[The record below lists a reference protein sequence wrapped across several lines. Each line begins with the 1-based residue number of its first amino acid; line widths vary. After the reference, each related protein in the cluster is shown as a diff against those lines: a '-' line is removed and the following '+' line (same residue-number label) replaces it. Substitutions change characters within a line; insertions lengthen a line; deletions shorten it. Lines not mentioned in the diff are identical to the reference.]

1 MLRKSLLILLSFFLF
16 TSLFAQDAPPATNT
30 YNKQFGFDASVLIN
44 RFLNFS
50 GTNPPSSPYQITY
63 RKYGE
68 TSNQRYGL
76 GFRIDLDAGD
86 IDLTTQ
92 TSILFRFGK
101 ERFKNFGKILPQNP
115 KISRWR
121 AFYGLDWKTQLVIQ
135 HIGPSDLTNLSVGF
149 GPSPFFGLSFQI
161 NERLS
166 ISTEMA
172 YDINLNYSRISERNV
187 VQFSSEFVPPVALY
201 LGYDF

>member
-1 MLRKSLLILLSFFLF
+1 MLRKFYLLIFPLFLF
-16 TSLFAQDAPPATNT
+16 SSLYAQDAPSTIV
-30 YNKQFGFDASVLIN
+30 YKKQFGFDASVLVN

-50 GTNPPSSPYQITY
+50 GNNPQSSPYQITY

-68 TSNQRYGL
+68 TFNKRYGL
-76 GFRIDLDAGD
+76 GFRISLDVGD
-86 IDLTTQ
+86 VDPTTQ
-92 TSILFRFGK
+92 SSVQFRFGK
-101 ERFKNFGKILPQNP
+101 ERFKQFGKTLPRNS

-121 AFYGLDWKTQLVIQ
+121 AFYGWDWKTQLGII
-135 HIGPSDLTNLSVGF
+135 HIGATDATNFSLKF

-172 YDINLNYSRISERNV
+172 YDLGVTFSRISEQNTLR
-187 VQFSSEFVPPVALY
+187 FTGDFIPPLALY